1 MASSSCGLSLSDFTV
16 RRYQQPFFGAWTG
29 FAKGGKQ
36 VATKD
41 RLIEIA
47 HRRWGKD
54 EIALR
59 ATLIKSQQRPASYW
73 HCLPLY
79 EQGRKALW
87 TAVNPHTGKRR
98 IDEAFPPETVA
109 ARDEQAMFL
118 RFKWGSTWQIVG
130 SDRYDSLV
138 GAGVAGVVFSEW
150 ALANPS
156 AWGYIRPMV
165 EENNG
170 WASFITT
177 PRGNNHAKAMF
188 DMAQGSDRWFAE
200 VSDVHATGALTQK
213 QIDEALAEYQAIY
226 GIDFGRAM
234 FEQEYLCSFSG
245 AMVGAYFGAE
255 MNKAEREGRIC
266 SVEIDHDQ
274 PVHTAWDLG
283 KAVNN
288 PIWCFQVV
296 KGKPVIVDF
305 YQPESEDLE
314 DWVNWLNGK
323 GYHGIDYVPHDIM
336 TTEWGTK
343 RTRFET
349 LQAMGRKPRRLARV
363 SVADGLQAART
374 TINVATFANTERVLE
389 GVEGLKNYRR
399 EWDDE
404 RKTFRETPV
413 KDWAEHIGS
422 AFRYLGLAWKE
433 VTPAKP
439 KEKKPTELQYHV
451 TEDGQIVGN
460 MSVKELVEAKMRKRR
475 MLNG

>member
-1 MASSSCGLSLSDFTV
+1 MNDFLI
-16 RRYQQPFFGAWTG
+16 RKYQQPFWKAWVQDG
-29 FAKGGKQ
+29 
-36 VATKD
+36 KD

-59 ATLIKSQQRPASYW
+59 ATMVKSYQRPASYW

-98 IDEAFPPETVA
+98 IDEAFPPETIA
-109 ARDEQAMFL
+109 SRDEQSMFL

-130 SDRYDSLV
+130 SDRFDSLV

-165 EENNG
+165 EENSG

-177 PRGNNHAKAMF
+177 PRGNNHAKAMY
-188 DMAQGSDRWFAE
+188 DMARGSDRWFAE
-200 VSDVHATGALTQK
+200 VSTVHDTGALTEQ
-213 QIDEALAEYQAIY
+213 QIDEALAEYQVLY
-226 GIDFGRAM
+226 GVDFGRAM

-245 AMVGAYFGAE
+245 AMIGAYWGAE
-255 MNKAEREGRIC
+255 INRAEREGRVRAIG
-266 SVEIDHDQ
+266 IDWSH

-288 PIWCFQVV
+288 PIWCFQVIA
-296 KGKPVIVDF
+296 GQPRIVDF
-305 YQPESEDLE
+305 YRPDSDDLA
-314 DWVNWLNGK
+314 DWIKWLDDK
-323 GYHGIDYVPHDIM
+323 GYRGNDYVPHDILV
-336 TTEWGTK
+336 TEWGSK

-349 LQAMGRKPRRLARV
+349 LQSMGRKPVRLPMV
-363 SVADGLQAART
+363 SVADGLQAGRT
-374 TINVATFANTERVLE
+374 TINAAVFDDNPRVSD
-389 GVEGLKNYRR
+389 GIEGLKNYRR
-399 EWDDE
+399 DWDDE

-422 AFRYLGLAWKE
+422 SFRYLSLAWRS
-433 VTPAKP
+433 VAPPVDKP
-439 KEKKPTELQYHV
+439 KPPERLEYAV
-451 TEDGQIVGN
+451 ERDGTIRGN
-460 MSVKELVEAKMRKRR
+460 MDVKSAVEAMVRR
-475 MLNG
+475 RRARE

>member
-1 MASSSCGLSLSDFTV
+1 MNDFLI
-16 RRYQQPFFGAWTG
+16 RKYQQPFWKAWVQDG
-29 FAKGGKQ
+29 
-36 VATKD
+36 KD

-59 ATLIKSQQRPASYW
+59 ATMVKSYQRPASYW

-98 IDEAFPPETVA
+98 IDEAFPPETIA
-109 ARDEQAMFL
+109 SRDEQSMFL

-130 SDRYDSLV
+130 SDRFDSLV

-177 PRGNNHAKAMF
+177 PRGNNHAKAMY
-188 DMAQGSDRWFAE
+188 DMARSSERWFAE
-200 VSDVHATGALTQK
+200 VSTVHDTGALTEQ
-213 QIDEALAEYQAIY
+213 QIDEALAEYQALY

-245 AMVGAYFGAE
+245 AMIGAYWGAE
-255 MNKAEREGRIC
+255 VNRAEREGRIREC
-266 SVEIDHDQ
+266 PIDWSH

-288 PIWCFQVV
+288 PIWCFQVIA
-296 KGKPVIVDF
+296 GKPRIVDF
-305 YQPESEDLE
+305 YRPESDDLA
-314 DWVNWLNGK
+314 DWIKWLDDK
-323 GYHGIDYVPHDIM
+323 GYRGNDYVPHDILV
-336 TTEWGTK
+336 TEWGSK

-349 LQAMGRKPRRLARV
+349 LQSMGRKPVRLPMV
-363 SVADGLQAART
+363 SVADGLQAGRT
-374 TINVATFANTERVLE
+374 TINAAVFDDNPRVSD
-389 GVEGLKNYRR
+389 GIEGLKNYRR
-399 EWDDE
+399 DWDDE

-422 AFRYLGLAWKE
+422 SFRYLSLAWRS
-433 VTPAKP
+433 VAPPVDKP
-439 KEKKPTELQYHV
+439 KPPDRLEYAVER
-451 TEDGQIVGN
+451 DGTIRGN
-460 MSVKELVEAKMRKRR
+460 MDVKSAVDAMVRR
-475 MLNG
+475 RRARE

>member
-1 MASSSCGLSLSDFTV
+1 MNDFLI
-16 RRYQQPFFGAWTG
+16 RKYQQPFWKAWVQDG
-29 FAKGGKQ
+29 
-36 VATKD
+36 KD

-59 ATLIKSQQRPASYW
+59 ATMVKSYQRPASYW

-98 IDEAFPPETVA
+98 IDEAFPPETIA
-109 ARDEQAMFL
+109 SRDEQSMFL

-130 SDRYDSLV
+130 SDRFDSLV

-165 EENNG
+165 EENSG

-177 PRGNNHAKAMF
+177 PRGNNHAKAMY
-188 DMAQGSDRWFAE
+188 DMARGSDRWFAE
-200 VSDVHATGALTQK
+200 VSTVHDTGALTEQ
-213 QIDEALAEYQAIY
+213 QIDEALAEYQVLY
-226 GIDFGRAM
+226 GVDFGRAM

-245 AMVGAYFGAE
+245 AMIGAYWGAE
-255 MNKAEREGRIC
+255 INRAEREGRVKPIG
-266 SVEIDHDQ
+266 IDWSH

-288 PIWCFQVV
+288 PIWCFQVIA
-296 KGKPVIVDF
+296 GQPRIVDF
-305 YQPESEDLE
+305 YRPDSDDLA
-314 DWVNWLNGK
+314 DWIKWLDDK
-323 GYHGIDYVPHDIM
+323 GYRGNDYVPHDILV
-336 TTEWGTK
+336 TEWGSK

-349 LQAMGRKPRRLARV
+349 LQSMGRKPVRLPMV
-363 SVADGLQAART
+363 SVADGLQAGRT
-374 TINVATFANTERVLE
+374 TINAAVFDDNPRVSD
-389 GVEGLKNYRR
+389 GIEGLKNYRR
-399 EWDDE
+399 DWDDE

-422 AFRYLGLAWKE
+422 SFRYLSLAWRS
-433 VTPAKP
+433 VAPPVDKP
-439 KEKKPTELQYHV
+439 KPPERLEYAV
-451 TEDGQIVGN
+451 ERDGTIRGN
-460 MSVKELVEAKMRKRR
+460 MDVKSAVEAMVRR
-475 MLNG
+475 RRARE